1 MGTKELEKK
10 SSGGGLVAAW
20 KQNPLVSTGLVLI
33 LMIVVQ
39 TAIMIY
45 NFGEGSVGELML
57 SLLTNWL
64 NILRNNAP
72 VGIIALGMTFV
83 IISGGIDLSVGS
95 TLVAVGAMV
104 MMVVDGSA
112 TGLLAGMGI
121 TGVPAYIIAIAV
133 GLVFGALL
141 GWLNGVLIAHG
152 KLPPFIAT
160 LGTMQIFRS
169 VTQHLTQHAN
179 PSVPKGFL
187 QIANLKIGSF
197 YIMPILYWLAIA
209 AVLYVVSKRT
219 TFGRHVFAVG
229 SNIRTARLSGINVNK
244 VKRRIYMLTGML
256 VAIAAIIQV
265 SRIGSMDYASAGSG
279 YEMDAIAAVIVGGT
293 SMSGGKGSIVG
304 TVLGMLIIGVM
315 NNFFVSHYV
324 FRWRTA
330 MNEHYMA
337 HWQHLRHIEGAAQ
350 RVQEDTMRFASTLEN
365 MGVSFINAI
374 MTLIAF
380 LPVLVTLSEHVPD
393 LPIVGHLPYG
403 LVIAAIVW
411 SLMGTGLLAV
421 VGIKLP
427 GLEFKNQRVEAAYRK
442 ELVYGEDDETRA
454 TPPTVRELF
463 RAVRRNYF
471 RLYFHYMYFNIAR
484 ILYLQVDNV
493 FGLFLLFP
501 SIVAGTITLGLMTQ
515 ITNVFGQVRGAFQYL
530 INSWTTLVELMSIYK
545 RLRSFEHE
553 LDGDKIQEVTHTLS

>member
-20 KQNPLVSTGLVLI
+20 KQNPLVSTGQVLI

-45 NFGEGSVGELML
+45 NFGEGSVGELLL

-315 NNFFVSHYV
+315 NNLLTLFGVPPF
-324 FRWRTA
+324 
-330 MNEHYMA
+330 
-337 HWQHLRHIEGAAQ
+337 LREACK
-350 RVQEDTMRFASTLEN
+350 
-365 MGVSFINAI
+365 GV
-374 MTLIAF
+374 
-380 LPVLVTLSEHVPD
+380 
-393 LPIVGHLPYG
+393 IV
-403 LVIAAIVW
+403 
-411 SLMGTGLLAV
+411 
-421 VGIKLP
+421 
-427 GLEFKNQRVEAAYRK
+427 
-442 ELVYGEDDETRA
+442 
-454 TPPTVRELF
+454 
-463 RAVRRNYF
+463 
-471 RLYFHYMYFNIAR
+471 
-484 ILYLQVDNV
+484 
-493 FGLFLLFP
+493 
-501 SIVAGTITLGLMTQ
+501 IVAVLLQ
-515 ITNVFGQVRGAFQYL
+515 KKEA
-530 INSWTTLVELMSIYK
+530 
-545 RLRSFEHE
+545 
-553 LDGDKIQEVTHTLS
+553 DA

>member
-45 NFGEGSVGELML
+45 NFGEGSVGELLL

-112 TGLLAGMGI
+112 TGLLSGMGI

-152 KLPPFIAT
+152 KLPSFIAT

-293 SMSGGKGSIVG
+293 SMSGGRGSIVG

-315 NNFFVSHYV
+315 NNLLTLFGVPPF
-324 FRWRTA
+324 
-330 MNEHYMA
+330 
-337 HWQHLRHIEGAAQ
+337 LREACK
-350 RVQEDTMRFASTLEN
+350 
-365 MGVSFINAI
+365 GV
-374 MTLIAF
+374 
-380 LPVLVTLSEHVPD
+380 
-393 LPIVGHLPYG
+393 IV
-403 LVIAAIVW
+403 
-411 SLMGTGLLAV
+411 
-421 VGIKLP
+421 
-427 GLEFKNQRVEAAYRK
+427 
-442 ELVYGEDDETRA
+442 
-454 TPPTVRELF
+454 
-463 RAVRRNYF
+463 
-471 RLYFHYMYFNIAR
+471 
-484 ILYLQVDNV
+484 
-493 FGLFLLFP
+493 
-501 SIVAGTITLGLMTQ
+501 IVAVLLQ
-515 ITNVFGQVRGAFQYL
+515 KKEA
-530 INSWTTLVELMSIYK
+530 
-545 RLRSFEHE
+545 
-553 LDGDKIQEVTHTLS
+553 DA

>member
-20 KQNPLVSTGLVLI
+20 KQNPLVSTGRVLI

-315 NNFFVSHYV
+315 NNLLTLFGVPPF
-324 FRWRTA
+324 
-330 MNEHYMA
+330 
-337 HWQHLRHIEGAAQ
+337 LREACK
-350 RVQEDTMRFASTLEN
+350 
-365 MGVSFINAI
+365 GV
-374 MTLIAF
+374 
-380 LPVLVTLSEHVPD
+380 
-393 LPIVGHLPYG
+393 IV
-403 LVIAAIVW
+403 
-411 SLMGTGLLAV
+411 
-421 VGIKLP
+421 
-427 GLEFKNQRVEAAYRK
+427 
-442 ELVYGEDDETRA
+442 
-454 TPPTVRELF
+454 
-463 RAVRRNYF
+463 
-471 RLYFHYMYFNIAR
+471 
-484 ILYLQVDNV
+484 
-493 FGLFLLFP
+493 
-501 SIVAGTITLGLMTQ
+501 IVAVLLQ
-515 ITNVFGQVRGAFQYL
+515 KKEA
-530 INSWTTLVELMSIYK
+530 
-545 RLRSFEHE
+545 
-553 LDGDKIQEVTHTLS
+553 DA

>member
-279 YEMDAIAAVIVGGT
+279 YEMDAIAGGT

-315 NNFFVSHYV
+315 NNLLTLFGVPPF
-324 FRWRTA
+324 
-330 MNEHYMA
+330 
-337 HWQHLRHIEGAAQ
+337 LREACK
-350 RVQEDTMRFASTLEN
+350 
-365 MGVSFINAI
+365 GV
-374 MTLIAF
+374 
-380 LPVLVTLSEHVPD
+380 
-393 LPIVGHLPYG
+393 IV
-403 LVIAAIVW
+403 
-411 SLMGTGLLAV
+411 
-421 VGIKLP
+421 
-427 GLEFKNQRVEAAYRK
+427 
-442 ELVYGEDDETRA
+442 
-454 TPPTVRELF
+454 
-463 RAVRRNYF
+463 
-471 RLYFHYMYFNIAR
+471 
-484 ILYLQVDNV
+484 
-493 FGLFLLFP
+493 
-501 SIVAGTITLGLMTQ
+501 IVAVLLQ
-515 ITNVFGQVRGAFQYL
+515 KKEA
-530 INSWTTLVELMSIYK
+530 
-545 RLRSFEHE
+545 
-553 LDGDKIQEVTHTLS
+553 DA

>member
-1 MGTKELEKK
+1 MTQVTNRQTLLEKVGRKWK
-10 SSGGGLVAAW
+10 SD
-20 KQNPLVSTGLVLI
+20 PIFSTGLVLALMVI
-33 LMIVVQ
+33 LQ
-39 TAIMIY
+39 TVALGFDY
-45 NFGEGSVGELML
+45 ESFGAWF
-57 SLLTNWL
+57 TNWGKNWI

-112 TGLLAGMGI
+112 TGLLSGMGI

-315 NNFFVSHYV
+315 NNLLTLFGVPPF
-324 FRWRTA
+324 
-330 MNEHYMA
+330 
-337 HWQHLRHIEGAAQ
+337 LREACK
-350 RVQEDTMRFASTLEN
+350 
-365 MGVSFINAI
+365 GV
-374 MTLIAF
+374 
-380 LPVLVTLSEHVPD
+380 
-393 LPIVGHLPYG
+393 IV
-403 LVIAAIVW
+403 
-411 SLMGTGLLAV
+411 
-421 VGIKLP
+421 
-427 GLEFKNQRVEAAYRK
+427 
-442 ELVYGEDDETRA
+442 
-454 TPPTVRELF
+454 
-463 RAVRRNYF
+463 
-471 RLYFHYMYFNIAR
+471 
-484 ILYLQVDNV
+484 
-493 FGLFLLFP
+493 
-501 SIVAGTITLGLMTQ
+501 IVAVLLQ
-515 ITNVFGQVRGAFQYL
+515 KKEA
-530 INSWTTLVELMSIYK
+530 
-545 RLRSFEHE
+545 
-553 LDGDKIQEVTHTLS
+553 DA

>member
-293 SMSGGKGSIVG
+293 SMSGGKGSTVG

-315 NNFFVSHYV
+315 NNLLTLFGVPPF
-324 FRWRTA
+324 
-330 MNEHYMA
+330 
-337 HWQHLRHIEGAAQ
+337 LREACK
-350 RVQEDTMRFASTLEN
+350 
-365 MGVSFINAI
+365 GV
-374 MTLIAF
+374 
-380 LPVLVTLSEHVPD
+380 
-393 LPIVGHLPYG
+393 IV
-403 LVIAAIVW
+403 
-411 SLMGTGLLAV
+411 
-421 VGIKLP
+421 
-427 GLEFKNQRVEAAYRK
+427 
-442 ELVYGEDDETRA
+442 
-454 TPPTVRELF
+454 
-463 RAVRRNYF
+463 
-471 RLYFHYMYFNIAR
+471 
-484 ILYLQVDNV
+484 
-493 FGLFLLFP
+493 
-501 SIVAGTITLGLMTQ
+501 IVAVLLQ
-515 ITNVFGQVRGAFQYL
+515 KKEA
-530 INSWTTLVELMSIYK
+530 
-545 RLRSFEHE
+545 
-553 LDGDKIQEVTHTLS
+553 DA

>member
-112 TGLLAGMGI
+112 TGLLSGMGI

-256 VAIAAIIQV
+256 VAIAAIIKV

-315 NNFFVSHYV
+315 NNLLTLFGVPPF
-324 FRWRTA
+324 
-330 MNEHYMA
+330 
-337 HWQHLRHIEGAAQ
+337 LREACK
-350 RVQEDTMRFASTLEN
+350 
-365 MGVSFINAI
+365 GV
-374 MTLIAF
+374 
-380 LPVLVTLSEHVPD
+380 
-393 LPIVGHLPYG
+393 IV
-403 LVIAAIVW
+403 
-411 SLMGTGLLAV
+411 
-421 VGIKLP
+421 
-427 GLEFKNQRVEAAYRK
+427 
-442 ELVYGEDDETRA
+442 
-454 TPPTVRELF
+454 
-463 RAVRRNYF
+463 
-471 RLYFHYMYFNIAR
+471 
-484 ILYLQVDNV
+484 
-493 FGLFLLFP
+493 
-501 SIVAGTITLGLMTQ
+501 IVAVLLQ
-515 ITNVFGQVRGAFQYL
+515 KKEAD
-530 INSWTTLVELMSIYK
+530 E
-545 RLRSFEHE
+545 
-553 LDGDKIQEVTHTLS
+553 

>member
-1 MGTKELEKK
+1 MDGD
-10 SSGGGLVAAW
+10 SPYPAW

-315 NNFFVSHYV
+315 NNLLTLFGVPPF
-324 FRWRTA
+324 
-330 MNEHYMA
+330 
-337 HWQHLRHIEGAAQ
+337 LREACK
-350 RVQEDTMRFASTLEN
+350 
-365 MGVSFINAI
+365 GV
-374 MTLIAF
+374 
-380 LPVLVTLSEHVPD
+380 
-393 LPIVGHLPYG
+393 IV
-403 LVIAAIVW
+403 
-411 SLMGTGLLAV
+411 
-421 VGIKLP
+421 
-427 GLEFKNQRVEAAYRK
+427 
-442 ELVYGEDDETRA
+442 
-454 TPPTVRELF
+454 
-463 RAVRRNYF
+463 
-471 RLYFHYMYFNIAR
+471 
-484 ILYLQVDNV
+484 
-493 FGLFLLFP
+493 
-501 SIVAGTITLGLMTQ
+501 IVAVLLQ
-515 ITNVFGQVRGAFQYL
+515 KKEA
-530 INSWTTLVELMSIYK
+530 
-545 RLRSFEHE
+545 
-553 LDGDKIQEVTHTLS
+553 DA

>member
-72 VGIIALGMTFV
+72 VGIIALGMTCV

-121 TGVPAYIIAIAV
+121 PGVPAYIIAIAV

-315 NNFFVSHYV
+315 NNLLTLFGVPPF
-324 FRWRTA
+324 
-330 MNEHYMA
+330 
-337 HWQHLRHIEGAAQ
+337 LREACK
-350 RVQEDTMRFASTLEN
+350 
-365 MGVSFINAI
+365 GV
-374 MTLIAF
+374 
-380 LPVLVTLSEHVPD
+380 
-393 LPIVGHLPYG
+393 IV
-403 LVIAAIVW
+403 
-411 SLMGTGLLAV
+411 
-421 VGIKLP
+421 
-427 GLEFKNQRVEAAYRK
+427 
-442 ELVYGEDDETRA
+442 
-454 TPPTVRELF
+454 
-463 RAVRRNYF
+463 
-471 RLYFHYMYFNIAR
+471 
-484 ILYLQVDNV
+484 
-493 FGLFLLFP
+493 
-501 SIVAGTITLGLMTQ
+501 IVAVLLQ
-515 ITNVFGQVRGAFQYL
+515 KKEA
-530 INSWTTLVELMSIYK
+530 
-545 RLRSFEHE
+545 
-553 LDGDKIQEVTHTLS
+553 DA

>member
-45 NFGEGSVGELML
+45 NFGEGSVGELLL

-219 TFGRHVFAVG
+219 TFGRHMFAVG

-315 NNFFVSHYV
+315 NNLLTLFGVPPF
-324 FRWRTA
+324 
-330 MNEHYMA
+330 
-337 HWQHLRHIEGAAQ
+337 LREACK
-350 RVQEDTMRFASTLEN
+350 
-365 MGVSFINAI
+365 GV
-374 MTLIAF
+374 
-380 LPVLVTLSEHVPD
+380 
-393 LPIVGHLPYG
+393 IV
-403 LVIAAIVW
+403 
-411 SLMGTGLLAV
+411 
-421 VGIKLP
+421 
-427 GLEFKNQRVEAAYRK
+427 
-442 ELVYGEDDETRA
+442 
-454 TPPTVRELF
+454 
-463 RAVRRNYF
+463 
-471 RLYFHYMYFNIAR
+471 
-484 ILYLQVDNV
+484 
-493 FGLFLLFP
+493 
-501 SIVAGTITLGLMTQ
+501 IVAVLLQ
-515 ITNVFGQVRGAFQYL
+515 KKEA
-530 INSWTTLVELMSIYK
+530 
-545 RLRSFEHE
+545 
-553 LDGDKIQEVTHTLS
+553 DA

>member
-141 GWLNGVLIAHG
+141 GSLNGVLIAHG

-315 NNFFVSHYV
+315 NNLLTLFGVPPF
-324 FRWRTA
+324 
-330 MNEHYMA
+330 
-337 HWQHLRHIEGAAQ
+337 LREACK
-350 RVQEDTMRFASTLEN
+350 
-365 MGVSFINAI
+365 GV
-374 MTLIAF
+374 
-380 LPVLVTLSEHVPD
+380 
-393 LPIVGHLPYG
+393 IV
-403 LVIAAIVW
+403 
-411 SLMGTGLLAV
+411 
-421 VGIKLP
+421 
-427 GLEFKNQRVEAAYRK
+427 
-442 ELVYGEDDETRA
+442 
-454 TPPTVRELF
+454 
-463 RAVRRNYF
+463 
-471 RLYFHYMYFNIAR
+471 
-484 ILYLQVDNV
+484 
-493 FGLFLLFP
+493 
-501 SIVAGTITLGLMTQ
+501 IVAVLLQ
-515 ITNVFGQVRGAFQYL
+515 KKEA
-530 INSWTTLVELMSIYK
+530 
-545 RLRSFEHE
+545 
-553 LDGDKIQEVTHTLS
+553 DA

>member
-1 MGTKELEKK
+1 
-10 SSGGGLVAAW
+10 
-20 KQNPLVSTGLVLI
+20 
-33 LMIVVQ
+33 MIVVQ

-45 NFGEGSVGELML
+45 NFGEGSVGELLL

-315 NNFFVSHYV
+315 NNLLTLFGVPPF
-324 FRWRTA
+324 
-330 MNEHYMA
+330 
-337 HWQHLRHIEGAAQ
+337 LREACK
-350 RVQEDTMRFASTLEN
+350 
-365 MGVSFINAI
+365 GV
-374 MTLIAF
+374 
-380 LPVLVTLSEHVPD
+380 
-393 LPIVGHLPYG
+393 IV
-403 LVIAAIVW
+403 
-411 SLMGTGLLAV
+411 
-421 VGIKLP
+421 
-427 GLEFKNQRVEAAYRK
+427 
-442 ELVYGEDDETRA
+442 
-454 TPPTVRELF
+454 
-463 RAVRRNYF
+463 
-471 RLYFHYMYFNIAR
+471 
-484 ILYLQVDNV
+484 
-493 FGLFLLFP
+493 
-501 SIVAGTITLGLMTQ
+501 IVAVLLQ
-515 ITNVFGQVRGAFQYL
+515 KKEA
-530 INSWTTLVELMSIYK
+530 
-545 RLRSFEHE
+545 
-553 LDGDKIQEVTHTLS
+553 DA

>member
-20 KQNPLVSTGLVLI
+20 KPNPLVSTGLVLI

-39 TAIMIY
+39 TAIMIS

-315 NNFFVSHYV
+315 NNLLTLFGVPPF
-324 FRWRTA
+324 
-330 MNEHYMA
+330 
-337 HWQHLRHIEGAAQ
+337 LREACK
-350 RVQEDTMRFASTLEN
+350 
-365 MGVSFINAI
+365 GV
-374 MTLIAF
+374 
-380 LPVLVTLSEHVPD
+380 
-393 LPIVGHLPYG
+393 IV
-403 LVIAAIVW
+403 
-411 SLMGTGLLAV
+411 
-421 VGIKLP
+421 
-427 GLEFKNQRVEAAYRK
+427 
-442 ELVYGEDDETRA
+442 
-454 TPPTVRELF
+454 
-463 RAVRRNYF
+463 
-471 RLYFHYMYFNIAR
+471 
-484 ILYLQVDNV
+484 
-493 FGLFLLFP
+493 
-501 SIVAGTITLGLMTQ
+501 IVAVLLQ
-515 ITNVFGQVRGAFQYL
+515 KKEA
-530 INSWTTLVELMSIYK
+530 
-545 RLRSFEHE
+545 
-553 LDGDKIQEVTHTLS
+553 DA

>member
-315 NNFFVSHYV
+315 NNLLTLFGVPPF
-324 FRWRTA
+324 
-330 MNEHYMA
+330 
-337 HWQHLRHIEGAAQ
+337 LREAC
-350 RVQEDTMRFASTLEN
+350 R
-365 MGVSFINAI
+365 GV
-374 MTLIAF
+374 
-380 LPVLVTLSEHVPD
+380 
-393 LPIVGHLPYG
+393 IV
-403 LVIAAIVW
+403 
-411 SLMGTGLLAV
+411 
-421 VGIKLP
+421 
-427 GLEFKNQRVEAAYRK
+427 
-442 ELVYGEDDETRA
+442 
-454 TPPTVRELF
+454 
-463 RAVRRNYF
+463 
-471 RLYFHYMYFNIAR
+471 
-484 ILYLQVDNV
+484 
-493 FGLFLLFP
+493 
-501 SIVAGTITLGLMTQ
+501 IVAVLLQ
-515 ITNVFGQVRGAFQYL
+515 KKEA
-530 INSWTTLVELMSIYK
+530 
-545 RLRSFEHE
+545 
-553 LDGDKIQEVTHTLS
+553 DA

>member
-45 NFGEGSVGELML
+45 NFGEGSVGELLL

-169 VTQHLTQHAN
+169 VTQHLTQHAK

-315 NNFFVSHYV
+315 NNLLTLFGVPPF
-324 FRWRTA
+324 
-330 MNEHYMA
+330 
-337 HWQHLRHIEGAAQ
+337 LREACK
-350 RVQEDTMRFASTLEN
+350 
-365 MGVSFINAI
+365 GV
-374 MTLIAF
+374 
-380 LPVLVTLSEHVPD
+380 
-393 LPIVGHLPYG
+393 IV
-403 LVIAAIVW
+403 
-411 SLMGTGLLAV
+411 
-421 VGIKLP
+421 
-427 GLEFKNQRVEAAYRK
+427 
-442 ELVYGEDDETRA
+442 
-454 TPPTVRELF
+454 
-463 RAVRRNYF
+463 
-471 RLYFHYMYFNIAR
+471 
-484 ILYLQVDNV
+484 
-493 FGLFLLFP
+493 
-501 SIVAGTITLGLMTQ
+501 IVAVLLQ
-515 ITNVFGQVRGAFQYL
+515 KKEA
-530 INSWTTLVELMSIYK
+530 
-545 RLRSFEHE
+545 
-553 LDGDKIQEVTHTLS
+553 DA

>member
-244 VKRRIYMLTGML
+244 VKRRIYMLTGAL

-315 NNFFVSHYV
+315 NNLLTLFGVPPF
-324 FRWRTA
+324 
-330 MNEHYMA
+330 
-337 HWQHLRHIEGAAQ
+337 LREACK
-350 RVQEDTMRFASTLEN
+350 
-365 MGVSFINAI
+365 GV
-374 MTLIAF
+374 
-380 LPVLVTLSEHVPD
+380 
-393 LPIVGHLPYG
+393 IV
-403 LVIAAIVW
+403 
-411 SLMGTGLLAV
+411 
-421 VGIKLP
+421 
-427 GLEFKNQRVEAAYRK
+427 
-442 ELVYGEDDETRA
+442 
-454 TPPTVRELF
+454 
-463 RAVRRNYF
+463 
-471 RLYFHYMYFNIAR
+471 
-484 ILYLQVDNV
+484 
-493 FGLFLLFP
+493 
-501 SIVAGTITLGLMTQ
+501 IVAVLLQ
-515 ITNVFGQVRGAFQYL
+515 KKEA
-530 INSWTTLVELMSIYK
+530 
-545 RLRSFEHE
+545 
-553 LDGDKIQEVTHTLS
+553 DA

>member
-1 MGTKELEKK
+1 MGPKELEKK

-20 KQNPLVSTGLVLI
+20 KQTPLVSTGLVLI

-45 NFGEGSVGELML
+45 NFGEGSVGELLL

-315 NNFFVSHYV
+315 NNLLTLFGVPPF
-324 FRWRTA
+324 
-330 MNEHYMA
+330 
-337 HWQHLRHIEGAAQ
+337 LREACK
-350 RVQEDTMRFASTLEN
+350 
-365 MGVSFINAI
+365 GV
-374 MTLIAF
+374 
-380 LPVLVTLSEHVPD
+380 
-393 LPIVGHLPYG
+393 IV
-403 LVIAAIVW
+403 
-411 SLMGTGLLAV
+411 
-421 VGIKLP
+421 
-427 GLEFKNQRVEAAYRK
+427 
-442 ELVYGEDDETRA
+442 
-454 TPPTVRELF
+454 
-463 RAVRRNYF
+463 
-471 RLYFHYMYFNIAR
+471 
-484 ILYLQVDNV
+484 
-493 FGLFLLFP
+493 
-501 SIVAGTITLGLMTQ
+501 IVAVLLQ
-515 ITNVFGQVRGAFQYL
+515 KKEA
-530 INSWTTLVELMSIYK
+530 
-545 RLRSFEHE
+545 
-553 LDGDKIQEVTHTLS
+553 DA

>member
-20 KQNPLVSTGLVLI
+20 KQNPLVSTGLVLL

-45 NFGEGSVGELML
+45 NFGEGSVGELLL

-95 TLVAVGAMV
+95 TLVAMGAMV

-169 VTQHLTQHAN
+169 VTQHMTQHAN

-315 NNFFVSHYV
+315 NNLLTLFGVPPF
-324 FRWRTA
+324 
-330 MNEHYMA
+330 
-337 HWQHLRHIEGAAQ
+337 LREACK
-350 RVQEDTMRFASTLEN
+350 
-365 MGVSFINAI
+365 GV
-374 MTLIAF
+374 
-380 LPVLVTLSEHVPD
+380 
-393 LPIVGHLPYG
+393 IV
-403 LVIAAIVW
+403 
-411 SLMGTGLLAV
+411 
-421 VGIKLP
+421 
-427 GLEFKNQRVEAAYRK
+427 
-442 ELVYGEDDETRA
+442 
-454 TPPTVRELF
+454 
-463 RAVRRNYF
+463 
-471 RLYFHYMYFNIAR
+471 
-484 ILYLQVDNV
+484 
-493 FGLFLLFP
+493 
-501 SIVAGTITLGLMTQ
+501 IVAVLLQ
-515 ITNVFGQVRGAFQYL
+515 KKEA
-530 INSWTTLVELMSIYK
+530 
-545 RLRSFEHE
+545 
-553 LDGDKIQEVTHTLS
+553 DA

>member
-45 NFGEGSVGELML
+45 NFGEGSVGELLL

-197 YIMPILYWLAIA
+197 YIMPILYGLAIA

-315 NNFFVSHYV
+315 NNLLTLFGVPPF
-324 FRWRTA
+324 
-330 MNEHYMA
+330 
-337 HWQHLRHIEGAAQ
+337 LREACK
-350 RVQEDTMRFASTLEN
+350 
-365 MGVSFINAI
+365 GV
-374 MTLIAF
+374 
-380 LPVLVTLSEHVPD
+380 
-393 LPIVGHLPYG
+393 IV
-403 LVIAAIVW
+403 
-411 SLMGTGLLAV
+411 
-421 VGIKLP
+421 
-427 GLEFKNQRVEAAYRK
+427 
-442 ELVYGEDDETRA
+442 
-454 TPPTVRELF
+454 
-463 RAVRRNYF
+463 
-471 RLYFHYMYFNIAR
+471 
-484 ILYLQVDNV
+484 
-493 FGLFLLFP
+493 
-501 SIVAGTITLGLMTQ
+501 IVAVLLQ
-515 ITNVFGQVRGAFQYL
+515 KKEA
-530 INSWTTLVELMSIYK
+530 
-545 RLRSFEHE
+545 
-553 LDGDKIQEVTHTLS
+553 DA

>member
-45 NFGEGSVGELML
+45 NFGEGSVGELLL

-112 TGLLAGMGI
+112 TGLLSGMGI

-315 NNFFVSHYV
+315 NNLLTLFGVPPF
-324 FRWRTA
+324 
-330 MNEHYMA
+330 
-337 HWQHLRHIEGAAQ
+337 LRDACK
-350 RVQEDTMRFASTLEN
+350 
-365 MGVSFINAI
+365 GV
-374 MTLIAF
+374 
-380 LPVLVTLSEHVPD
+380 
-393 LPIVGHLPYG
+393 IV
-403 LVIAAIVW
+403 
-411 SLMGTGLLAV
+411 
-421 VGIKLP
+421 
-427 GLEFKNQRVEAAYRK
+427 
-442 ELVYGEDDETRA
+442 
-454 TPPTVRELF
+454 
-463 RAVRRNYF
+463 
-471 RLYFHYMYFNIAR
+471 
-484 ILYLQVDNV
+484 
-493 FGLFLLFP
+493 
-501 SIVAGTITLGLMTQ
+501 IVAVLLQ
-515 ITNVFGQVRGAFQYL
+515 KKEA
-530 INSWTTLVELMSIYK
+530 
-545 RLRSFEHE
+545 
-553 LDGDKIQEVTHTLS
+553 DA